1 MRVAI
6 VAGPHYPVPPSG
18 YGGTERVIGHL
29 VCGLLEEGHEPVL
42 LAPGDSTVDC
52 ELVAVCETAIGF
64 PSHQRDVA
72 AHEAQ
77 RAEIERR
84 TGAELRRLLARVDL
98 VHSHGF
104 DLIDFQGF
112 PNLTTLHGAILLHQL
127 AYYLERKSLYYVS
140 ISRNQQ
146 GACPDL
152 QYVGVVYNG
161 EDPEPFPIVEEP
173 DDYVCFLGRL
183 DREKCPHLAVQLAIN
198 LGIRIKLAGKVDFQG
213 ERYFEEEIRP
223 FLDHP
228 LVEFLGELGFD
239 EKVELLANARCNL
252 HPTGFREPFGLTV
265 LEAAFCG
272 TPTLAIARG
281 SMPELIEVGRTGML
295 VEDFV
300 EGYHQIEQCFEMD
313 RAYIAHRARLLFNY
327 RTMTKQYVRA
337 YERVIDIFE
346 TRREQD
352 RFIRSLA
359 ADTRS
364 ELESIWH
371 QESHDG
377 DGETRSRARRP

>member
-1 MRVAI
+1 MRVGI
-6 VAGPHYPVPPSG
+6 VAGPHYPVPPPR
-18 YGGTERVIGHL
+18 YGGTERVIAYL
-29 VCGLLEEGHEPVL
+29 VHGLLEEGHEPVL
-42 LAPGDSTVDC
+42 LAPGDSRVEC
-52 ELVAVCETAIGF
+52 ELVPICDKAIGF
-64 PSHQRDVA
+64 PVHSRDIPDHDA
-72 AHEAQ
+72 LRAQ
-77 RAEIERR
+77 IERR
-84 TGAELRRLLARVDL
+84 TSEELRRLVARVDL

-104 DLIDFQGF
+104 DLIDFQDF
-112 PNLTTLHGAILLHQL
+112 PNLTTLHGAIGLNQL
-127 AYYLERKSLYYVS
+127 AYYLERKNLYYVS

-161 EDPEPFPIVEEP
+161 EDPERFAIVEEP

-183 DREKCPHLAVQLAIN
+183 DREKNPHLAIQLAIN
-198 LGIRIKLAGKVDFQG
+198 LGIPIRLAGKVDFQG

-223 FLDHP
+223 YLDHP

-239 EKVELLANARCNL
+239 EKVALLGHARCNL

-272 TPTLAIARG
+272 TPTLAVARG

-300 EGYHQIEQCFEMD
+300 EGYHQIERCFEMD
-313 RAYIAHRARLLFNY
+313 RAYIASRARLLFNY
-327 RTMTKQYVRA
+327 KTMTKQYVRA
-337 YERVIDIFE
+337 YERVIDMFE

-352 RFIRSLA
+352 RVIRSLA
-359 ADTRS
+359 ADTKS
-364 ELESIWH
+364 DLESIW
-371 QESHDG
+371 QEEAHASDSEG
-377 DGETRSRARRP
+377 TRRAVR

>member
-1 MRVAI
+1 MQVAI
-6 VAGPHYPVPPSG
+6 VAGPHYPVPPSH
-18 YGGTERVIGHL
+18 YGGTERVIAHL
-29 VCGLLEEGHEPVL
+29 VRGLIEEGHEPVL
-42 LAPGDSTVDC
+42 LGPGDSVVEC
-52 ELVAVCETAIGF
+52 ELVPICEAAIGF
-64 PSHQRDVA
+64 PSRGDDFP
-72 AHEAQ
+72 AHDLL
-77 RAEIERR
+77 RKEIEQR
-84 TGAELRRLLARVDL
+84 TREELRRLVERVDL

-104 DLIDFQGF
+104 DLIGFQDF
-112 PNLTTLHGAILLHQL
+112 PNLTTLHGAIGLKQL
-127 AYYLERKSLYYVS
+127 GYYRRRKNLYYVS

-161 EDPEPFPIVEEP
+161 EDPGPFPIVEHP
-173 DDYVCFLGRL
+173 RDYVCFLGRL
-183 DREKCPHLAVQLAIN
+183 DHEKNPHLAVQLAIN
-198 LGIRIKLAGKVDFQG
+198 LGIPIKLAGKVDFQG

-223 FLDHP
+223 YLGHP
-228 LVEFLGELGFD
+228 LVDFLGELDFD
-239 EKVELLANARCNL
+239 RKLDLLANARCNL

-337 YERVIDIFE
+337 YERVIEIFE

-352 RFIRSLA
+352 SVIRSLA
-359 ADTRS
+359 AETKSD
-364 ELESIWH
+364 LESIW
-371 QESHDG
+371 QESAQAPEG
-377 DGETRSRARRP
+377 GGTRRAVG

>member
-6 VAGPHYPVPPSG
+6 VAGPHYPVPPSH
-18 YGGTERVIGHL
+18 YGGTERVIAHL
-29 VCGLLEEGHEPVL
+29 VRGLVEAGHEPVL
-42 LAPGDSTVDC
+42 LAPGDSVVEC
-52 ELVAVCETAIGF
+52 ELVPICERAIGF
-64 PSHQRDVA
+64 PTRRRDVA
-72 AHEAQ
+72 AQDAL
-77 RAEIERR
+77 RKEIELR
-84 TGAELRRLLARVDL
+84 TSEELRRLSARVDL

-104 DLIDFQGF
+104 DLIGFQDF
-112 PNLTTLHGAILLHQL
+112 PNLTTLHGAIGLNQL
-127 AYYLERKSLYYVS
+127 GYYLKRKDLYYVS

-152 QYVGVVYNG
+152 QFVGVVYNG
-161 EDPEPFPIVEEP
+161 EDPQPFPIVETP
-173 DDYVCFLGRL
+173 GDYVCFLGRL
-183 DREKCPHLAVQLAIN
+183 DHEKNPHLAVQLAIN
-198 LGIRIKLAGKVDFQG
+198 LGIPIKLAGKIDFQG

-223 FLDHP
+223 HLDHP
-228 LVEFLGELGFD
+228 LVEFLGELSFH
-239 EKVELLANARCNL
+239 EKTDLLANARCNL

-300 EGYHQIEQCFEMD
+300 EGYHQIEQCFKMD
-313 RAYIAHRARLLFNY
+313 RAYIAHRSRLLFNY

-337 YERVIDIFE
+337 YEDVVGIFE

-352 RFIRSLA
+352 SVIRSLTA
-359 ADTRS
+359 HAKTD
-364 ELESIWH
+364 LQSIW
-371 QESHDG
+371 QEEEAHVAAG
-377 DGETRSRARRP
+377 RSRSALR